1 MEKIKIF
8 VPTTLADVSVA
19 QYRKIAKLDTTEKHE
34 KWLIDAISIFCNI
47 TKEQVKAMS
56 LKDMNL
62 IANKIAQL
70 KDAEKH
76 NERLKPKITHEKIE
90 YGFHP
95 NLSKLTVGEFADIE
109 TYCVNGLFENIGQIL
124 TILYRPITFESG
136 DFYQIEDYKGQGD
149 PKKWDTLKMDVVMGA
164 LNFFLSIG
172 ETLTKDLANYSIQE
186 AEAIY

>member
-1 MEKIKIF
+1 MEKINIF
-8 VPTTLADVSVA
+8 VPTSLADVSVA
-19 QYRKIAKLDTTEKHE
+19 QYRKIAKLDTTKEPE
-34 KWLIDAISIFCNI
+34 KWLVEAISIFCNI
-47 TKEQVKAMS
+47 TKKQVKAMS

-62 IANKIAQL
+62 IAGKISQL
-70 KDAEKH
+70 QDAEKH
-76 NERLKPKITHEKIE
+76 DERLQTKITHKKID

-109 TYCVNGLFENIGQIL
+109 TYCAKGLFENIGQIL

-136 DFYQIEDYKGQGD
+136 DFYQIEDYTGEGD

-172 ETLTKDLANYSIQE
+172 ETLTIDLANYSIKKE
-186 AEAIY
+186 AEI